1 MRSMFRNKQTRH
13 NDNERASTSAVR
25 DITLLRFTSEA
36 MLLLSIPFAVAA
48 SRVLFLDY
56 ESALSSLRTSALLA
70 ITLPFLAVSIWHMTL
85 AMRSVIFDYFPQPIQ
100 RWALHIN
107 TIVGL
112 SAGLSLI
119 VTIAI
124 LFSVH
129 GHF

>member
-1 MRSMFRNKQTRH
+1 MFRNKQTRH
-13 NDNERASTSAVR
+13 NNDARASNSAVR
-25 DITLLRFTSEA
+25 DARLLRFTSEA

-56 ESALSSLRTSALLA
+56 ESALNSLRTSALLA
-70 ITLPFLAVSIWHMTL
+70 IALPFLAVSIWHMTL
-85 AMRSVIFDYFPQPIQ
+85 AMRSVIFDYAPQSIQ
-100 RWALHIN
+100 CWALRIN
-107 TIVGL
+107 TMVGL

-119 VTIAI
+119 VTIAM